1 MKITDVFMI
10 ALAVSALYW
19 GGSLRHIVLACV
31 GIYAVVRVLQKR
43 K

>member
-19 GGSLRHIVLACV
+19 GGTLRHVVLACV
-31 GIYAVVRVLQKR
+31 AVYALSRVLQKR